1 MLASDVDPDVSGGPF
16 AFGPQRV
23 KGEGPFTGQ
32 ELMGS
37 DDPVDDPHLRHP
49 EFFRPRQAETEEE
62 DVELAEDSCL
72 PSDNIQGNC
81 STFVSNR
88 WN

>member
-1 MLASDVDPDVSGGPF
+1 MLTPMSVGAHLHSDLGGF
-16 AFGPQRV
+16 RG
-23 KGEGPFTGQ
+23 GGPFTGQ
-32 ELMGS
+32 ESMGS

-49 EFFRPRQAETEEE
+49 EFFRLRQAETEEE